1 MRLVPRRYSTGVR
14 VRLVPRRYSTGVRA
28 RLVPRRYSTGV
39 RVRLVPR
46 RYSTGVRARLV
57 PRRYST
63 GVRARL
69 VPRRYSTHFRRSV
82 CCMAGSILG
91 TRVRRVEDA
100 DLVTGATTFV
110 GNLRL
115 DGLLHAAF
123 VRSPLAHGR
132 IRSIDT
138 AAAAA
143 APGVVGVYTATD
155 LALPAHHGLMVV
167 NDKVPRPPLA
177 IDRVRFAGEPVA
189 LVVARTPA
197 AAADAVELVDV
208 DYDPLPAA
216 IDPEEALSPDAELQ
230 FPELGTNLVAG
241 NRSASPG
248 DPLDGAE
255 VVVRARLVNQRVAV
269 VPMEGNAIAVDPT
282 GTEEHDLVIHVSTQ
296 MPHGF
301 RAMVATEFGLPEER
315 VRAIAPHVGG
325 GFGGKA
331 GMISEHAAV
340 IGAARAL
347 GRPVAWVETR
357 SENLQ
362 SMHGRGQVGYYELG
376 LTRDGRITGLRARVI
391 GDAGAWAGFG
401 GALPIHMTALMVPG
415 VYDVPLLAYDAAA
428 VVTNTAPMGA
438 FRGAG
443 RPEAAA
449 HIERMM
455 DLAADELDL
464 DPVELRRRNFIDTNA
479 FPVTT
484 LAGATYDSGDY
495 DLPLREALRL
505 ADYDAL
511 REEQARRRERGD
523 TLQLGIGVAVYVE
536 VTAPGGGSEFGS
548 VTVHEDGTVTVS
560 SGTSA
565 HGQGHAT
572 AFSMLVSDALGI
584 PMDKISYVQSDTAV
598 VPRGGGTGGSRSL
611 QLGGSAVVAA
621 AANVRDQARRH
632 AATLLE
638 AAVDDIVLTEEG
650 TFGVSGVPD
659 ATVTWTE
666 AAGAAR
672 DAGEQ
677 LAAGLDV
684 NQENSTFPFGA
695 HVSVVEVDTETGH
708 VRPLRH
714 IAVDDCGRVL
724 NPLLVEGQQHG
735 GLAQGIAQ
743 ALYEEVVFDADGQPM
758 TGTLADY
765 AMPSAMDLVDFDT
778 ASTITPT
785 PLNAL
790 GAKGIGES
798 ATIGSTP
805 AVQNAVI
812 DAVSH
817 VGVRHIDLPC
827 TPQRVWRAVQDARAG
842 TLPELWREPPPVF
855 DDLPVRGGVDNAAGI

>member
-1 MRLVPRRYSTGVR
+1 
-14 VRLVPRRYSTGVRA
+14 
-28 RLVPRRYSTGV
+28 
-39 RVRLVPR
+39 
-46 RYSTGVRARLV
+46 
-57 PRRYST
+57 
-63 GVRARL
+63 
-69 VPRRYSTHFRRSV
+69 
-82 CCMAGSILG
+82 MAGSILG

-100 DLVTGATTFV
+100 ALVTGDSTFV

-123 VRSPLAHGR
+123 VRSPLPHGQ

-138 AAAAA
+138 TEAAA
-143 APGVVGVYTATD
+143 APGVVGVYTAAD
-155 LALPAHHGLMVV
+155 LPLTPHHGLMVV
-167 NDKVPRPPLA
+167 HDKLPRPPLA
-177 IDRVRFAGEPVA
+177 IDRVRFVGEPVA
-189 LVVARTPA
+189 LVVARNPA

-216 IDPEEALSPDAELQ
+216 IDPEEALAPDAELQ

-241 NRSASPG
+241 NRSAAQG
-248 DPLDGAE
+248 DPLGNADI
-255 VVVRARLVNQRVAV
+255 VVRARLLNQRVAV
-269 VPMEGNAIAVDPT
+269 MPMEGNAIVVEPA
-282 GTEEHDLVIHVSTQ
+282 GTEQHDLVIHVSTQ

-301 RAMVATEFGLPEER
+301 QDMVATEFDVAKDR
-315 VRAIAPHVGG
+315 VRVIAPHVGG

-331 GMISEHAAV
+331 GLIAEHTAV

-347 GRPVAWVETR
+347 GAPIAWVETR

-376 LTRDGRITGLRARVI
+376 LTRDGTITGLRARVI

-415 VYDVPLLAYDAAA
+415 VYDVPVVAYDAAT

-455 DLAADELDL
+455 DIAADELGI
-464 DPVELRRRNFIDTNA
+464 DPVELRRRNFLDPDT

-484 LAGATYDSGDY
+484 PMGATYDSGDY
-495 DLPLREALRL
+495 DLPLREAMRL
-505 ADYDAL
+505 ADYDTL
-511 REEQARRRERGD
+511 RKEQAVRRDTGD
-523 TLQLGIGVAVYVE
+523 PVQLGIGVAVYVE

-548 VTVHEDGTVTVS
+548 VTVHDDGTATVS

-611 QLGGSAVVAA
+611 QLGGSAVSSAAVA
-621 AANVRDQARRH
+621 VRDRARRH
-632 AATLLE
+632 AASLLE
-638 AAVDDIVLTEEG
+638 AAVDDTELTDAG
-650 TFGVSGVPD
+650 TFGVTGVPD
-659 ATVTWTE
+659 VTVTWAE
-666 AAGAAR
+666 VAVAAR
-672 DAGEQ
+672 EAGEE
-677 LAAGLDV
+677 LSVGLDV
-684 NQENSTFPFGA
+684 TQGGSTFPFGA

-714 IAVDDCGRVL
+714 VAVDDCGRVL

-758 TGTLADY
+758 TATLADY
-765 AMPSAMDLVDFDT
+765 AMPSAMDLVDFET
-778 ASTITPT
+778 ASTMTPT

-805 AVQNAVI
+805 AVQNAVV

-817 VGVRHIDLPC
+817 LGVRHIDLPC
-827 TPQRVWRAVQDARAG
+827 TPQRVWRAIQDARSGAA
-842 TLPELWREPPPVF
+842 PQLWRDPPPVF